1 MKPITVH
8 PIVILLSFC
17 LTATT
22 GCVTQSK
29 PVMATIQIP
38 AAAAA
43 DSSLTGE
50 KGGIGLSVVASI
62 ENGDVEEIF
71 DSIDQLSLA
80 FEPTDLLSKSP
91 NCRLVSFPKT
101 SPRVELRSGTLLTR
115 LIPIS

>member
-1 MKPITVH
+1 MKPITVL

-29 PVMATIQIP
+29 PAMATIQNP

-43 DSSLTGE
+43 DSALTGE

-62 ENGDVEEIF
+62 ESGDVEEIF

-80 FEPTDLLSKSP
+80 FEPTDLLSQIGELP
-91 NCRLVSFPKT
+91 PGQFPEDK
-101 SPRVELRSGTLLTR
+101 PVKR
-115 LIPIS
+115 